1 MSTKTKPT
9 VIVAE
14 DSRIYLERIAKL
26 VAKDFEILAV
36 TTDGNRGLAATMRS
50 SPDVVLLDIALPGI
64 SGIEIAREIRRSGQK
79 SKIVFVTVHEGA
91 DFMQGAVQ
99 AGADGYVFKSRL
111 DTDLLRALDE
121 VLAGRVFL
129 SSNSAE

>member
-1 MSTKTKPT
+1 MKRT

-14 DSRIYLERIAKL
+14 DNCVYLERIAKL

-36 TTDGNRGLAATMRS
+36 ATDGTRGLAVAVRS
-50 SPDVVLLDIALPGI
+50 CPDVVLLDIALPGL
-64 SGIEIAREIRRSGQK
+64 SGIEVAREIRRSGRK
-79 SKIVFVTVHEGA
+79 SKIVFVTVHEGT

-111 DTDLLRALDE
+111 DTDLLRAMDE
-121 VLAGRVFL
+121 VLAGRTFL
-129 SSNSAE
+129 STNAEQ